1 METGPDKGK
10 TSLRRKNGALR
21 SRITRHSDGG
31 KGKTQAG
38 AGLCWKCGASLGEL
52 DAISREAER
61 ELGDFKFPDLGELK
75 WPELKLPDFEF
86 PEIDLSGVLEP
97 LPHYSGPVIA
107 EVGEPGAVKCS
118 RCRGAVRVAEAEGGR
133 YAVHS
138 AGAPVCEACAGSL
151 PGGAGVVRVFAGLF
165 PKIR

>member
-10 TSLRRKNGALR
+10 TSLRRKNGALG
-21 SRITRHSDGG
+21 SRINDNLRRG
-31 KGKTQAG
+31 KGKTQAAPG
-38 AGLCWKCGASLGEL
+38 VCAKCGAPIPSEL

-61 ELGDFKFPDLGELK
+61 ELEGFTFPEVDFKLPELKMPDFKFPEV
-75 WPELKLPDFEF
+75 
-86 PEIDLSGVLEP
+86 DLSGVLGP

-107 EVGEPGAVKCS
+107 EVGAPGEVKCS
-118 RCRGAVRVAEAEGGR
+118 RCRGAVRVAEAGGAGR

-138 AGAPVCEACAGSL
+138 AGAPVCEGCAGSL

-165 PKIR
+165 PK